1 MLSAF
6 ILGQT
11 TALVDYV
18 QRSCGGDNDLSL
30 YQVLDKYPNRHHLI
44 RLLNA
49 YTPKVVFLEIDAG
62 GTALSLA
69 RDIQTVLPQ
78 TSLIGFAPKLAFEQL
93 QQATAAGIPEVL
105 QGYFTA
111 EALQRALARAIETGR
126 LRLDHN
132 TVAFLSAKGGSGA
145 TTVALNVGGMLVKQ
159 FGKTPLLVEADLHS
173 GPLSVLLDLNPEYS
187 IAEAL
192 GMSEAIDETQW
203 SAMVSSAQGM
213 DILPAPRDGRIGKF
227 TAWDCQRLLSFASAR
242 YDTVLVDLPDVVSDL
257 TAPAVDRADH
267 VYIVCTAEMASLF
280 MAQRRLMELE
290 TLGVSSDR
298 LGVIVNRHGEH
309 DVQIAEIEK
318 YLETPVCQVLPD
330 EVGTVREATLN
341 NGIVNDRSP
350 LGQQFSQF
358 AAQLAG
364 QDPAETR
371 QARPSL
377 VRNVLG
383 VFDRRL
389 GKVHT

>member
-18 QRSCGGDNDLSL
+18 QRSCGGDSELSL

-49 YTPKVVFLEIDAG
+49 YTPKVVFLEIDAE

-69 RDIQTVLPQ
+69 RDIQTVSPQ
-78 TSLIGFAPKLAFEQL
+78 TSLIGFAHKLGPDQL
-93 QQATAAGIPEVL
+93 QQAASAGIPEVL
-105 QGYFTA
+105 QGYFTG
-111 EALQRALARAIETGR
+111 EALLRALTRAIETGR

-132 TVAFLSAKGGSGA
+132 TVAFVSAKGGSGS
-145 TTVALNVGGMLVKQ
+145 TTVAMNVAGALSRN
-159 FGKTPLLVEADLHS
+159 FGKTPLLIEADLHS
-173 GPLSVLLDLNPEYS
+173 GPLSVLLDLNSEYS
-187 IAEAL
+187 VAEAL
-192 GMSEAIDETQW
+192 GMSEAIDDAQW
-203 SAMVSSAQGM
+203 SAMVSSAQGI
-213 DILPAPRDGRIGKF
+213 DILAAPRDGRIGKF
-227 TAWDCQRLLSFASAR
+227 TAWDCQRLLSFAATR

-267 VYIVCTAEMASLF
+267 VYVVCTAEMASLF

-298 LGVIVNRHGEH
+298 LGIVVNRHGEQ
-309 DVQIAEIEK
+309 DVRIAEIEK
-318 YLETPVCQVLPD
+318 YLETPVCLVLSD
-330 EVGTVREATLN
+330 DVAAVREATLS
-341 NGIVNDRSP
+341 NGFVNDHCP
-350 LGQQFSQF
+350 LGQQISQF

-364 QDPAETR
+364 KDPAATR